1 MSTPPITEWKLSKA
15 VQAGEVFE
23 FSFPLDPSEVS
34 LAFKPSF
41 SYDADSPFTLMEDGV
56 LVNRYFV
63 SFNSFFC
70 CFYMVSAV
78 TPQSNLLYKYLVF
91 LNNVF
96 ITFYVW

>member
-1 MSTPPITEWKLSKA
+1 MNTPPVTEWTLSKA

-41 SYDADSPFTLMEDGV
+41 SDDAASPFTLMDGGV

-63 SFNSFFC
+63 RFYYLFIC
-70 CFYMVSAV
+70 CRFYMMSGLS
-78 TPQSNLLYKYLVF
+78 PLYPIYDMY
-91 LNNVF
+91 
-96 ITFYVW
+96 IWA